1 MEEEDGGG
9 SRLELAGTCQQIC
22 VVGSLALDP
31 LVMSAVQALGL
42 PVSLSATGSELIDLV
57 ENTIFIVDDMEGP
70 LFEAP
75 HNPRFRVLGRTA
87 LLELTDRG
95 ENLPSTTR
103 PLFSTSMSGLVVC
116 FTGFRKKDHLMKL
129 VKLVQSMG
137 GSIRKEMSVS
147 VTHLIAQGCGG
158 KKYHYA
164 TTFRVPVMSEDWVF
178 AAWQRRKEV
187 GFGAAASDFTANF
200 KLKPFQG
207 AKVCF
212 VGFPEEEKK
221 HMEEVL
227 VENGGTV
234 ADMSDCSHVV
244 VESYKAYSLLKGKT
258 APVPVGE
265 NKSQHSKCSDLPHP
279 IPPQRRR
286 SSFLHLLLS
295 PNKYPAIREE
305 DGSSSPRTPE
315 SKSPS
320 TSSYETPKLSFVPS
334 KTPKVPYFPS
344 ISELPTSTPKFV
356 DDHHDSSHDEMVTAE
371 DWDLVSDPM
380 DQTSPPT
387 TPPGTTQ
394 TFEKPSPTCIHP
406 DCVAQVIDDPMMCD
420 QEDTTSAPVVD
431 NVQAQASTFGLMS
444 SHIVKPEWFW
454 ISVQNEGAADE
465 TEYKFEGCLEGV
477 MSPAT
482 SRDSLGTPTSSRLRK
497 RKRIRDGVSRQIPD
511 SPSIHKRRSSISD
524 AGLLSLS
531 SSFLDCST
539 VSEKLSTDEVEA
551 ATLKSLSNLSP
562 RQQVFHELVQTETNY
577 VGILRT
583 IMTLIKKPLE
593 EFSEGEGPLLDN
605 TELKTIFGHLP
616 PIYDLHA
623 AMLQELIRANA
634 NWTETTSIGSII
646 LRHSRDMVKAYP
658 PFVNFFEQTKEMLH
672 KCDETKPRFHAFL
685 KVCQSKPECGR
696 QTLGELLIRPVQR
709 LPSISLLLGDI
720 LKHTRKDNPDHA
732 ALDEA
737 LHAVREVMTHINED
751 KRRMEACMDMFSI
764 FNDIENCPPHLVSS
778 HRAFVTRCDVI
789 ELSNELSGRGDA
801 LVFFLFSDILEIC
814 KKRSKGTSLKSPNT
828 ATLRSCKHFKHVRLI
843 PLSDIKRV
851 FDVERE
857 GNNEENIFALKC
869 RSNQELKEKLYSFSL
884 SDEDIDKNNF
894 LQTLCRQLANTVCKA
909 DAAYF
914 LSPIDYNELDI
925 SANDA
930 AFGTLSKAFKLA
942 SRTKMKIGRTFSFNS
957 KTPSKL
963 KRAVSSMMSPF
974 GSTTNLTPA
983 SQLAQMRLASCT
995 NLNELASS
1003 PSEPEALKPPMSVQ
1017 PRRKR
1022 PV

>member
-234 ADMSDCSHVV
+234 ADMSDCSHV
-244 VESYKAYSLLKGKT
+244 
-258 APVPVGE
+258 
-265 NKSQHSKCSDLPHP
+265 
-279 IPPQRRR
+279 
-286 SSFLHLLLS
+286 
-295 PNKYPAIREE
+295 
-305 DGSSSPRTPE
+305 
-315 SKSPS
+315 
-320 TSSYETPKLSFVPS
+320 
-334 KTPKVPYFPS
+334 
-344 ISELPTSTPKFV
+344 
-356 DDHHDSSHDEMVTAE
+356 
-371 DWDLVSDPM
+371 
-380 DQTSPPT
+380 
-387 TPPGTTQ
+387 
-394 TFEKPSPTCIHP
+394 
-406 DCVAQVIDDPMMCD
+406 
-420 QEDTTSAPVVD
+420 VVD